1 MGRTLVAS
9 PRVHAAIAAMFPNR
23 PIKSVLSRG
32 NYAARTFL
40 VVFEDRP
47 KDSPGEMVT
56 IPPVSKKRALKGER

>member
-1 MGRTLVAS
+1 MGRTLVES

-32 NYAARTFL
+32 NYAPRTFL
-40 VVFEDRP
+40 VVFEDA

-56 IPPVSKKRALKGER
+56 IPPVPKKPALKSEH